1 MQPLSPGAVRRRS
14 GGRGSDSPGRREG
27 AFARALCLILAVVG
41 MLPALVVG
49 VVRSPAVRDWVT
61 RETQRLLREQS
72 ISASY
77 TPSLRLWPLAVALD
91 RVRVDSSDNGA
102 PFVECR
108 RVLVRPKLF
117 ALLAGKLA
125 VDEID
130 LDEPRIRAVVRDGNL
145 ANLHLPETKPSPA
158 GSSVVHAPFSVFS
171 VTEGAVDL
179 DFDGVRVV
187 ARSIDVDATAEDDRQ
202 RGSTFEVALR
212 TGQAEVH
219 RPRIGD
225 AAGSDDDAIC
235 SFEARVR
242 AEPDA
247 IVVRRLDAVGIADMD
262 RGAGPAPSCVSDPSD
277 ERRVE
282 LSVGHLHV
290 ALPRPGTPVPSIDGH
305 VRVRAPLGLA
315 ARAASLPP
323 IEGWVGIDTDVRYG
337 SDTLLPEASGTVE
350 AHGVKLAQYAF
361 AHELHSELSI
371 LRNRIR
377 SPKTTIAFAGGTV
390 TLSDTVVDPLGG
402 KLENTRLDVSHV
414 DFTAL
419 MRDLGVHPHSYVGWD
434 IRELHAP
441 ALSGGFAPLRIEG
454 DFTAKTYTFG
464 VYDRPADDSSRERIF
479 GFSEAAL
486 GGRVSIRNDALIFAD
501 THAELP
507 HSRVEGARVSL
518 GFHND
523 LRIDVPRVRSDLA
536 DLSPIGNVPLRGT
549 LEVTA
554 KVGGKFHRPEP
565 EADIVSA
572 TGFGV
577 ADVAF
582 GDILGGHV
590 KVDVDKTEV
599 DIADVKAR
607 RRDSPYD
614 VPSAKLRFGGN
625 GGFTVDAVGAS
636 ESLGLRDLLSMFALD
651 DDPRFAD
658 LDATIKTRADVHVAL
673 GGAEDKCGGGLLT
686 VATKAHVTD
695 VSIFGER
702 FTQGD
707 AEISLRWFDRQRGMP
722 GADLDVRSF
731 VLEKSTPA
739 QNGRAPITGTLLG
752 SASIKP
758 GGALAAN
765 VVLENVPLG
774 GVDALGPVARQLD
787 GRIAGVVHVTGDLD
801 DFHADTGFVT
811 RAELDLTGT
820 RVRSVALANS
830 HLDVRMTDT
839 MPVQRRVYGRT
850 KCGGA
855 IGAPFDK
862 QAYLADTSSHG
873 EWAVNGDLFGDT
885 VHLRNVVMTRAKAP
899 RITGRALLR
908 GMDLG
913 PIARIVGVYRES
925 TEPATD
931 DPPSTLADAALEG
944 QLWGELIVDDYVV
957 GDPAASRIRLFL
969 GPTVVSRA
977 GQKLSLQP
985 PSDPVTL
992 TGDALSMPPLALNL
1006 ETPDGFTGGF
1016 VLRGGATKIGTDT
1029 TLSLEADLVP
1039 LDLAIL
1045 KRLAPRVDRASGHM
1059 EGSLR
1064 ITGRAVAPVI
1074 AGRVHIVADD
1084 VEIRGAPSAI
1094 TDVRLDVLA
1103 SESSVTAKG
1112 TAGFAGGV
1120 VTLDATA
1127 PFRGFDL
1134 GALDARFTL
1143 RGVRVT
1149 PEEGV
1154 SATFDADLEL
1164 AYDHN
1169 ASAAAQAN
1177 LPRLTGN
1184 VTIASMA
1191 YTRPITFNLDLGGAR
1206 AKRTEVNAYDPSQD
1220 FITFDIAVRSRAP
1233 LQIKNNLVE
1242 VQLGIESGSVEVTG
1256 TNQRIG
1262 LRGVL
1267 RASPGGRF
1275 HFQSSDF
1282 EVQTAVIRF
1291 EDPTRIAPN
1300 VDVTAVTEYRRYT
1313 DTSASA
1319 GAGAGSGGGAGAA
1332 GAGATRGGS
1341 LWRIL
1346 LHAYGDADNV
1356 RIEMTSEPALSQEDI
1371 ALLLLVGMTRAELDQ
1386 LQAGGIGESVALN
1399 VLGAASGADRAVKQ
1413 ALPIIDDFRFG
1424 SAYST
1429 VTGKTEPQLT
1439 VGKRLT
1445 NDVRASVTAGLS
1457 EDRELRSN
1465 IEWRLNNRLSVE
1477 GSYDNINDVSSS
1489 ALGNLGVD
1497 LRWRLEF
1504 E

>member
-1 MQPLSPGAVRRRS
+1 MQPPSPGAVRRRS
-14 GGRGSDSPGRREG
+14 SGRGSDASGHWDG
-27 AFARALCLILAVVG
+27 AFARAICLVLAIVG
-41 MLPALVVG
+41 MLPVLAAG
-49 VVRSPAVRDWVT
+49 VVRSHAVRDWVT

-72 ISASY
+72 IAASY

-91 RVRVDSSDNGA
+91 RVRVESSDAGP

-130 LDEPRIRAVVRDGNL
+130 LDEPRIRAVVRDGKL
-145 ANLHLPETKPSPA
+145 ANLHLPEAKPSPS
-158 GSSVVHAPFSVFS
+158 GSSVVHAPFSAFS
-171 VTEGAVDL
+171 VTEGSVDL
-179 DFDGVRVV
+179 DFEGVRVV
-187 ARSIDVDATAEDDRQ
+187 ARSIDVDASAEDDRLL
-202 RGSTFEVALR
+202 GSTFEVALR
-212 TGQAEVH
+212 TGPSEVH

-225 AAGSDDDAIC
+225 AARSDDDALC

-247 IVVRRLDAVGIADMD
+247 IVVRRLDAVGMADMD
-262 RGAGPAPSCVSDPSD
+262 PGVGSAPSCVADPSD
-277 ERRVE
+277 PRRVE
-282 LSVGHLHV
+282 LSLGHLHV
-290 ALPRPGTPVPSIDGH
+290 ELPRAGSPVPAVDGH

-323 IEGWVGIDTDVRYG
+323 LQGWIGADADVRYAG
-337 SDTLLPEASGTVE
+337 DTLLPEASGTLE
-350 AHGVKLAQYAF
+350 AHDVKLAQYAF
-361 AHELHSELSI
+361 AQELHSEFSV
-371 LRNRIR
+371 LRNVVR
-377 SPKTTIAFAGGTV
+377 SPLTTIRFAGGTV
-390 TLSDTVVDPLGG
+390 TLSDTVVDPLANGG
-402 KLENTRLDVSHV
+402 KLESTRLDVSGV

-419 MRDLGVHPHSYVGWD
+419 MRDLGVHPHSYVGWE

-441 ALSGGFAPLRIEG
+441 VLAGGFSPLRIEG
-454 DFTAKTYTFG
+454 DFTAKTDTFG
-464 VYDRPADDSSRERIF
+464 VYDRPADDPSRERIF

-486 GGRVSIRNDALIFAD
+486 GGRISVRDDALVFSE
-501 THAELP
+501 THADLP
-507 HSRVEGARVSL
+507 HSRLEGARVSL

-523 LRIDVPRVRSDLA
+523 LRIDAPRIRTDLA
-536 DLSPIGNVPLRGT
+536 DLSPIGSVPLHGT
-549 LEVTA
+549 LEVSA
-554 KVGGKFHRPEP
+554 KVGGRFNRPEP

-582 GDILGGHV
+582 GDVLAGHV

-599 DIADVKAR
+599 DIADVRAR
-607 RRDSPYD
+607 RKDSLYE
-614 VPSAKLRFGGN
+614 VSSAKLRFGGN
-625 GGFTVDAVGAS
+625 RGFTVDAVGAS
-636 ESLGLRDLLSMFALD
+636 EGLDLRDLLSMFALD
-651 DDPRFAD
+651 ADPRFAE
-658 LDATIKTRADVHVAL
+658 LDATIKMRADVHVAL
-673 GGAEDKCGGGLLT
+673 GGAEDACGGGLVT
-686 VATKAHVTD
+686 VMTKAHVTD
-695 VSIFGER
+695 ASFFGER
-702 FTQGD
+702 FARGD
-707 AEISLRWFDRQRGMP
+707 ADVSLRWFDRQRGLP

-731 VLEKSTPA
+731 VLEKTAPGA
-739 QNGRAPITGTLLG
+739 NGRAPVTGTLLG

-765 VVLENVPLG
+765 IVVENVPLA

-787 GRIAGVVHVTGDLD
+787 GRIAGVVHVSGDLD
-801 DFHADTGFVT
+801 DFHTDTGFVT
-811 RAELDLTGT
+811 RAELDVTGT
-820 RVRSVALANS
+820 RVRSIGLPNS
-830 HLDVRMTDT
+830 HVDVRMTDT
-839 MPVQRRVYGRT
+839 MAVQRRVYGHS

-873 EWAVNGDLFGDT
+873 EWAVNGDLLGDT
-885 VHLRNVVMTRAKAP
+885 VHLRNIVVTRAKAP

-908 GMDLG
+908 GIDLG
-913 PIARIVGVYRES
+913 PFARLVGLYS
-925 TEPATD
+925 KGADGGSPA
-931 DPPSTLADAALEG
+931 LADAALEG

-957 GDPAASRIRLFL
+957 GNPAASRIRLFL
-969 GPTVVSRA
+969 GPTIVSRN
-977 GQKLSLQP
+977 GQKLALQP

-992 TGDALSMPPLALNL
+992 VGDALSMPPLALNL
-1006 ETPDGFTGGF
+1006 DTPDGFSGGF
-1016 VLRGGATKIGTDT
+1016 VLHGGATKLGTDT
-1029 TLSLEADLVP
+1029 TLAFQADLVP

-1045 KRLAPRVDRASGHM
+1045 KRLVPRVDRASGRM
-1059 EGSLR
+1059 EGSVR
-1064 ITGRAVAPVI
+1064 ITGRAAAPLI
-1074 AGRVHIVADD
+1074 AGEVHIVADD
-1084 VEIRGAPSAI
+1084 VEIRGAPTAI

-1103 SESSVTAKG
+1103 TENSVTAKG
-1112 TAGFAGGV
+1112 TADFAGGV

-1134 GALDARFTL
+1134 GALDSRFTL
-1143 RGVRVT
+1143 RGVHVA
-1149 PEEGV
+1149 PMEGV
-1154 SATFDADLEL
+1154 SATFDADLDL
-1164 AYDHN
+1164 AYDAK
-1169 ASAAAQAN
+1169 ASGAGQAH

-1184 VTIASMA
+1184 VTIGSMA
-1191 YTRPITFNLDLGGAR
+1191 YTRPITFNLDLAGAR

-1220 FITFDIAVRSRAP
+1220 FITFDVAVRSRAP

-1242 VQLGIESGSVEVTG
+1242 VQLGIDSGSVEVTG
-1256 TNQRIG
+1256 TNQRVG

-1282 EVQTAVIRF
+1282 EVQTGVIRF

-1313 DTSASA
+1313 DTSTA
-1319 GAGAGSGGGAGAA
+1319 AGAGSGGGAGAA
-1332 GAGATRGGS
+1332 AAGSTRGGS

-1457 EDRELRSN
+1457 EDRELRSD